1 MGKKGDDVA
10 NLLGS
15 SYPGSWTIEI
25 TSAYESRLRQ
35 VYSIPSS
42 VKLRFGMKDT
52 GATIREDVH
61 EVYVY
66 EDMFK
71 ASFRLSFPRIARE
84 LLHYLQIAP
93 HQLTPNAWRILFAC
107 IILWPKVLGE
117 GKNLS
122 LREFLKI
129 YELKESPDSE
139 YIFNFQGRQR
149 TKLIWLTGYSDHK
162 GWRKRF
168 FFA

>member
-15 SYPGSWTIEI
+15 SYPSSWTIEI
-25 TSAYESRLRQ
+25 TSAYESRLHQ

-61 EVYVY
+61 EVCVY

-71 ASFRLSFPRIARE
+71 VGFRLPFPRIARE
-84 LLHYLQIAP
+84 LLHYLHIAP
-93 HQLTPNAWRILFAC
+93 HQL
-107 IILWPKVLGE
+107 
-117 GKNLS
+117 
-122 LREFLKI
+122 
-129 YELKESPDSE
+129 
-139 YIFNFQGRQR
+139 
-149 TKLIWLTGYSDHK
+149 
-162 GWRKRF
+162 
-168 FFA
+168 